1 LQATGQRVGI
11 VLQSI
16 ATMGL
21 GIGLAIYFVWR
32 LGLVIMCFIPVI
44 LLAQYFFL
52 RIARGE
58 TLNNQKALEKSTKVS
73 KVSGSVKLTCTI
85 SVVFEN

>member
-1 LQATGQRVGI
+1 MGL

-16 ATMGL
+16 ATLGL
-21 GIGLAIYFVWR
+21 GIGLALFFVWR
-32 LGLVIMCFIPVI
+32 LGLVVMCFAPFM
-44 LLAQYFFL
+44 LLAQYFFMK
-52 RIARGE
+52 IARGE

-85 SVVFEN
+85 SVVVENW